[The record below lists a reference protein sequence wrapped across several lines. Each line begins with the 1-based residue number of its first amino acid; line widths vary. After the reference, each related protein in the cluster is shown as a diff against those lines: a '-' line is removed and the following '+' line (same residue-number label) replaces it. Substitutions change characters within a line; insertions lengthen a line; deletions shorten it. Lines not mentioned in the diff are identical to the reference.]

1 MIQSFNHS
9 IIQSF
14 NHSIIQSFNHSI
26 IQSFNHSIIQ
36 SFNHSIIQS
45 FYHSIILSFYHSII
59 LSFYH
64 SIIQSFNH
72 SIILSIKQSS
82 NQAIKQVTLPY
93 FYRFYKNLFKNPL
106 FFIILSFIPSCINPH
121 HLFKPFD
128 SINPTFKP
136 VGLTELNS
144 IQGEDDGSVRRF
156 KSA

>member
-1 MIQSFNHS
+1 MASNQA

-36 SFNHSIIQS
+36 SFNHSIVQS
-45 FYHSIILSFYHSII
+45 FN
-59 LSFYH
+59 H

-72 SIILSIKQSS
+72 SIIQAIIQSS
-82 NQAIKQVTLPY
+82 NQATLPHCY
-93 FYRFYKNLFKNPL
+93 HFYQNRFKNPL
-106 FFIILSFIPSCINPH
+106 LFIISLFINIIPPFINPRNI
-121 HLFKPFD
+121 FKKFD
-128 SINPTFKP
+128 SISPIFKS
-136 VGLTELNS
+136 VGLTELNL